1 MPMPPGR
8 PRRLPA
14 LVLAAL
20 LVLGACTVGA
30 EPATPGPLA
39 TLDIPATPTPLPT
52 ERPTPSPVVTPSP
65 TPDASPSPEPNPE
78 SDLASDLR
86 IGLPYKLVE
95 NGRNGALKA
104 SFAFEYAGTH
114 IEAVMSGREIWL
126 GGKLVAIALVMEM
139 RGIEMTDE
147 VFEAAANNNG
157 RGRATFSQVNGE
169 RVAWVDTAD
178 ATVGMY
184 LLHGRI
190 IMVGGAKGDDGLL
203 EILIHVINAN

>member
-1 MPMPPGR
+1 MATSAAR
-8 PRRLPA
+8 PRRLA
-14 LVLAAL
+14 AAAFAAL
-20 LVLGACTVGA
+20 LVLGGCTVGA

-52 ERPTPSPVVTPSP
+52 ERPTPSPVVTAAP
-65 TPDASPSPEPNPE
+65 TPDASPSPEPEPA

-86 IGLPYKLVE
+86 IKLPYKLVE

-104 SFAFEYAGTH
+104 SLSFDVGGNH
-114 IEAVMSGREIWL
+114 VEAVMNGREIWL
-126 GGKLVAIALVMEM
+126 GGKLAGIALVMEM

-169 RVAWVDTAD
+169 RVAWVDTGD

-190 IMVGGAKGDDGLL
+190 IMVGGPQGDDSVL
-203 EILIHVINAN
+203 EMLISVINAN